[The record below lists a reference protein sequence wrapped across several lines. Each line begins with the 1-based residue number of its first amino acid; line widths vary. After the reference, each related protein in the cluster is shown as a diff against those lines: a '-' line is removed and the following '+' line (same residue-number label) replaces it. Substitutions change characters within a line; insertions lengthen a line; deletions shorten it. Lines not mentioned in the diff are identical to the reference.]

1 MNPFHKFLDHTADVF
16 FVARGNTLVEL
27 FEQCALAVEETMVE
41 LDKVKPVHKEKIL
54 AEADKVDRLLF
65 DFLDELVF
73 FKDYKQLVFRK
84 FEIKIEGPA
93 LAGEREGKDEGK
105 DNRKQEGKNEGK
117 YSLTCLASGEKIDP
131 LRHNPKVDVK
141 AITMHEFEV
150 IKDNKG
156 WKAQVLVDI

>member
-1 MNPFHKFLDHTADVF
+1 MKPFHKFLDHTADVF
-16 FVARGNTLVEL
+16 FVARGNTLTEL

-41 LDKVKPVHKEKIL
+41 LNKVKPRQKEKIL

-73 FKDYKQLVFRK
+73 FKDYKQLVFGK
-84 FEIKIEGPA
+84 FDLTIKE
-93 LAGEREGKDEGK
+93 E
-105 DNRKQEGKNEGK
+105 EGK
-117 YSLTCLASGEKIDP
+117 YSLACIAHGEKIDP
-131 LRHNPKVDVK
+131 LRHHPKVDVK

-150 IKDNKG
+150 VKDTKG

>member
-41 LDKVKPVHKEKIL
+41 LDKVKPTHKEKIL
-54 AEADKVDRLLF
+54 VEADKVDRLLF

-84 FEIKIEGPA
+84 FAIKIEEPA
-93 LAGEREGKDEGK
+93 RAGEREAKDEG
-105 DNRKQEGKNEGK
+105 RQEGK
-117 YSLTCLASGEKIDP
+117 YSLTCIASGEKIDP

>member
-16 FVARGNTLVEL
+16 FVARGNTLAEL

-41 LDKVKPVHKEKIL
+41 LDKVKPSQKEKIL
-54 AEADKVDRLLF
+54 AEADKIDRLLF

-84 FEIKIEGPA
+84 FDLTIKE
-93 LAGEREGKDEGK
+93 E
-105 DNRKQEGKNEGK
+105 EGK
-117 YSLTCLASGEKIDP
+117 YSLTCLAAGEKIDP

-150 IKDNKG
+150 VKDNKG
-156 WKAQVLVDI
+156 WKARVLVDI

>member
-16 FVARGNTLVEL
+16 FVARGNTLAEL

-41 LDKVKPVHKEKIL
+41 LEKVKPTHKEKIL

-84 FEIKIEGPA
+84 FDLTIKEEV
-93 LAGEREGKDEGK
+93 GEEEEMGKGSEERKKPDGK
-105 DNRKQEGKNEGK
+105 KGK
-117 YSLTCLASGEKIDP
+117 YSLTCIASGEKIDP

-150 IKDNKG
+150 IHDNKG